1 MTTDESYWTNA
12 GWGIFMRIQAV
23 PWNGQIVVSIYTFC
37 MVRTP
42 SQPAALHEFLLL
54 RGEWVKKRV
63 LIYVLFFS
71 LRIFT
76 LEYFLPKKLF
86 SCFCFFPFFPFS
98 LFPFFSDRRSVT
110 GDDPSVLSSSHS
122 SFTPQIRDSLPLPV
136 LPFSLVRPGFR
147 ILR

>member
-1 MTTDESYWTNA
+1 LTTDESYWTNA

-98 LFPFFSDRRSVT
+98 LTVDRSPEMIPPYFPPLIL
-110 GDDPSVLSSSHS
+110 PSPPRFATLYPFQFYHSH
-122 SFTPQIRDSLPLPV
+122 
-136 LPFSLVRPGFR
+136 
-147 ILR
+147 